1 MRMAANGAVWFKCT
15 RILRRRIHRDLEVFG
30 SVVADSGGV
39 LKFSVGWVIL
49 AVSEWIVRL

>member
-15 RILRRRIHRDLEVFG
+15 RILRRRIHKD

-49 AVSEWIVRL
+49 AVSKWIIRL

>member
-1 MRMAANGAVWFKCT
+1 MELFGSNANAN
-15 RILRRRIHRDLEVFG
+15 G